1 MILRNQ
7 LMLRQLLIL
16 FKLIPIMYTKIKMMM
31 MTISNHGKTKE
42 KNATEKT
49 ARQKN
54 PKTNH
59 DHHAQA
65 VPALTHMRLT
75 TTIKKSNSTVSRTLP
90 T

>member
-31 MTISNHGKTKE
+31 TISNHGKTKARY
-42 KNATEKT
+42 ATEKT
-49 ARQKN
+49 ARSQKN